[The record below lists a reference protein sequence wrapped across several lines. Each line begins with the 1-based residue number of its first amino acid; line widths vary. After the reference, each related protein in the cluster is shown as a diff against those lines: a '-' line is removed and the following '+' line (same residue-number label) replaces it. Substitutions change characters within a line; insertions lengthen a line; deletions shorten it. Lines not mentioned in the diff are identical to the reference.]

1 MNILLVDDEA
11 LELDQLEYL
20 IKPHFPHW
28 IFYRAQDASIALNL
42 AKRIKFDIAFLD
54 IQMPGKSG
62 LELAEEL
69 INLYDLN
76 VIMVTAFQKF
86 EYAQTSIRIGVN
98 DYITK
103 PIIENELLNLLEK
116 YKQLSVKSNDIQ
128 DALTIIKNEF
138 SEKLTLSSVASRVY
152 LNPSYLSRKF
162 YEETGMGFADFLNT
176 YRLEAAKKMLT
187 GDTTLSMAAIAEK
200 SGFNSQNYFSSMF
213 RKKYGISPSKFN
225 NTSEETDRNL
235 L

>member
-1 MNILLVDDEA
+1 
-11 LELDQLEYL
+11 
-20 IKPHFPHW
+20 
-28 IFYRAQDASIALNL
+28 
-42 AKRIKFDIAFLD
+42 
-54 IQMPGKSG
+54 MPGKSG

-138 SEKLTLSSVASRVY
+138 PEKLTLSNVASRVY

>member
-20 IKPHFPHW
+20 IQPHFPHW
-28 IFYRAQDASIALNL
+28 AFHRAQDASIALNL
-42 AKRIKFDIAFLD
+42 AKNIKFQIAFLD
-54 IQMPGKSG
+54 IQMPGKNG

-69 INLYDLN
+69 IDLYDLN

-103 PIIENELLNLLEK
+103 PIIEEELLNLLEK
-116 YKQLSVKSNDIQ
+116 YKQWSVKSNDIQ

-138 SEKLTLSSVASRVY
+138 PEKLTLSNVASRVY

-176 YRLEAAKKMLT
+176 YRLETAKKMLT
-187 GDTTLSMAAIAEK
+187 VDSSLSMAVIAEK
-200 SGFNSQNYFSSMF
+200 CGFNSQNYFSSMF
-213 RKKYGISPSKFN
+213 RKKYGVSPSKFN
-225 NTSEETDRNL
+225 NPPETTDRNL